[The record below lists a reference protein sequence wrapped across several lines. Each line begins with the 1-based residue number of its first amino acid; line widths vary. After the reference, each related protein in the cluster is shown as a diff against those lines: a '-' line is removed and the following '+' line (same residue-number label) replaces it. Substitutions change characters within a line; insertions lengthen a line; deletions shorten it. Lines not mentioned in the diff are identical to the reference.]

1 MFYSENLEY
10 VRDAPAGIPSPYDV
24 PSVQHAH
31 ILIHL
36 LGTKIPC
43 PSCSVQMPSF
53 PESFLELLADGSP
66 RPLAQL
72 LYFGVTPPGQ
82 NSWSLSL
89 PGDCIFLSLDIF
101 GLLSKSY
108 VNL

>member
-10 VRDAPAGIPSPYDV
+10 VRDAPAVIPSPYDVPDV

-31 ILIHL
+31 THIHL

-43 PSCSVQMPSF
+43 PSRSVQMPSF
-53 PESFLELLADGSP
+53 SDSFLELLADGSP
-66 RPLAQL
+66 SPLAQL

-82 NSWSLSL
+82 SSGSLSL
-89 PGDCIFLSLDIF
+89 PGACTSL
-101 GLLSKSY
+101 
-108 VNL
+108 

>member
-1 MFYSENLEY
+1 MFYSENLEF
-10 VRDAPAGIPSPYDV
+10 VRDTPAVIPSPYDV

-31 ILIHL
+31 TLIHL

-53 PESFLELLADGSP
+53 PESFLELLADGFPS
-66 RPLAQL
+66 PLAQL

-82 NSWSLSL
+82 SSWSLSL
-89 PGDCIFLSLDIF
+89 PERLYS
-101 GLLSKSY
+101 S
-108 VNL
+108 